1 MKKDRTLCPGCR
13 LKKAVKMAE
22 KDLETDSNEVGE
34 WIEVQNKNGEDNI
47 SICQVE

>member
-1 MKKDRTLCPGCR
+1 
-13 LKKAVKMAE
+13 MAE

-47 SICQVE
+47 SICQVEQSGGSIKAFKLSV